1 MANPLGAMMAEG
13 EGFQRKVILA
23 FYTILLV
30 AGVVL
35 YWVWGLIYDTW
46 SPFTRG
52 NIGIYTIYILLICF
66 GVFGLLLN
74 WKKPAGT

>member
-1 MANPLGAMMAEG
+1 MMAEG
-13 EGFQRKVILA
+13 EGFQRKAVLA

-35 YWVWGLIYDTW
+35 YWAWGILYGTW

-52 NIGIYTIYILLICF
+52 NIGIYTIYILLIAF
-66 GVFGLLLN
+66 GAFGILLN
-74 WKKPAGT
+74 WKKPSSS